1 MSVAA
6 SLRET
11 STRPPDIIILDLGL
25 PDRDGDGDGDGDGQ
39 QFIVDFRS
47 WSQVPIIVLSAPTEE
62 TEKVKALNNGA
73 DNYLA
78 KPFRMAELIAKVEAS
93 LRPSR

>member
-6 SLRET
+6 SLREA
-11 STRPPDIIILDLGL
+11 STRQPNIIILDLGL
-25 PDRDGDGDGDGDGQ
+25 PDGDGQ